1 MSQKPPTQNKI
12 LVLEAKKQ
20 ETGAAE
26 ETARL
31 AGKSEDVLLQEVELD
46 EPSESNMEEEGSE
59 EDLEEEKREEEGSEE
74 DLEEENGEEEGS
86 EEENSQNE
94 DEGDEQP
101 EEESGRSSLKDQDDK
116 THGYEHDY
124 KVWSLKIQF
133 TGGKHH
139 LYLYVATET
148 LAGSRKCPDDV
159 CIKNFH
165 G

>member
-12 LVLEAKKQ
+12 LVLETKKQ

-31 AGKSEDVLLQEVELD
+31 ASEDVLLQDVELD
-46 EPSESNMEEEGSE
+46 GPSESSMEEEGSR
-59 EDLEEEKREEEGSEE
+59 EDLGEENREEEGSQ
-74 DLEEENGEEEGS
+74 EG
-86 EEENSQNE
+86 NNQKE
-94 DEGDEQP
+94 DEGDDTQQP
-101 EEESGRSSLKDQDDK
+101 EGESGRSSLKEQDDK
-116 THGYEHDY
+116 TTPHGYEHDY

-159 CIKNFH
+159 CIKNFL

>member
-12 LVLEAKKQ
+12 LVLETKKQ
-20 ETGAAE
+20 ETVAAE

-31 AGKSEDVLLQEVELD
+31 ASEDVLLPVELD
-46 EPSESNMEEEGSE
+46 GPSESSMEEEGSQ
-59 EDLEEEKREEEGSEE
+59 E
-74 DLEEENGEEEGS
+74 DLEEENME
-86 EEENSQNE
+86 EEENIHKE
-94 DEGDEQP
+94 DEGDNTQQTEG
-101 EEESGRSSLKDQDDK
+101 ESGRSSLKEPEDK
-116 THGYEHDY
+116 TTPHGYEHDY

-133 TGGKHH
+133 MGGKHH

-148 LAGSRKCPDDV
+148 MAGSRKCPDDV

>member
-12 LVLEAKKQ
+12 LVLETKKQ

-31 AGKSEDVLLQEVELD
+31 AGESEDVILQDVD
-46 EPSESNMEEEGSE
+46 EPGESNMEEEGSQESLGE
-59 EDLEEEKREEEGSEE
+59 ENREEEGSQ
-74 DLEEENGEEEGS
+74 EGNS
-86 EEENSQNE
+86 EKE
-94 DEGDEQP
+94 DEGDDTQP
-101 EEESGRSSLKDQDDK
+101 EGESGRSSLKEQDDK
-116 THGYEHDY
+116 TTPHGYEHDY